1 MDTFEIKYIF
11 RLPHGRTE
19 TFDLRLDPQTLEL
32 LNKPAKDLPFWARL
46 DFQQCPHCPLSEPQ
60 YPFCPVAA
68 NLVDVVK
75 RFESIRSYDEMD
87 VEVVTSERHVI
98 SHTTAQR
105 GISSLLGVLF
115 PASGCPHTAFFRPM
129 VRFHLPLA
137 SEQDT
142 IFRAGG
148 MYLLAQYFRQ
158 KQGLGGELNFD
169 YLDRI
174 YSNMNLL
181 NMNVV
186 ERLRHADRTESSV
199 NAVVLLDVF
208 TQTLPMVID
217 SQLAEIRYLFAPYLE
232 NSSPTQEE
240 IHSKPFQLSGGINTT

>member
-1 MDTFEIKYIF
+1 VDTFEIKYIF

-19 TFDLRLDPQTLEL
+19 TFDLQLDPQTLEL
-32 LNKPAKDLPFWARL
+32 LDKPAGDLPFWARL
-46 DFQQCPHCPLSEPQ
+46 DFQQCPHCPLSERQ

-75 RFESIRSYDEMD
+75 RFETIRSYDEVD
-87 VEVVTSERHVI
+87 VEVVTSERHVV

-148 MYLLAQYFRQ
+148 MYLLAQYFKQ
-158 KQGLGGELNFD
+158 KQGMGGALDFED
-169 YLDRI
+169 LDRI
-174 YSNMNLL
+174 YSHMNLL
-181 NMNVV
+181 NMNVAQ
-186 ERLRHADRTESSV
+186 RLRHSDRTESSV
-199 NAVVLLDVF
+199 NAIVLLDVF

-217 SQLAEIRYLFAPYLE
+217 SQLEEIRYLFAPYLE
-232 NSSPTQEE
+232 QWAPIQEE
-240 IHSKPFQLSGGINTT
+240 IHAEPFRA